1 MAAFPAL
8 SRASMSSDSGSFQEP
23 DEPQSLLIVD
33 AGDSNRIGHE
43 ETANKIFVYE
53 RPIW

>member
-1 MAAFPAL
+1 M
-8 SRASMSSDSGSFQEP
+8 SRASMSPDSGRFQEP
-23 DEPQSLLIVD
+23 DEPQLLLIVD
-33 AGDSNRIGHE
+33 AGASNRIGHE